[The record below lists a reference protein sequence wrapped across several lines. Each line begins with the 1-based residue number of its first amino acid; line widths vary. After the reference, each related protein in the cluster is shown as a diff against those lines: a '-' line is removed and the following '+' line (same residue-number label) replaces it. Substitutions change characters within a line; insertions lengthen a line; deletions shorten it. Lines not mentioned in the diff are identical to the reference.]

1 MVYIVGVKRK
11 TLCRAKE
18 VDTQQREKEKAM
30 NKAYLN
36 NMGTTLIPQ
45 GFIAFFL
52 FFLCP
57 AFLGISITNNL
68 LSHTTRLVFR
78 G

>member
-30 NKAYLN
+30 KKAYLN
-36 NMGTTLIPQ
+36 NMGTALISQGMIVLFLIFSGNGSSIPQ
-45 GFIAFFL
+45 NRRTKNDPETIA
-52 FFLCP
+52 
-57 AFLGISITNNL
+57 TY
-68 LSHTTRLVFR
+68 
-78 G
+78 